1 MAVTDGAVLALRA
14 LGLGDFLTGVPAL
27 RALERAYPDRRL
39 VLAAPEPLGALLPLV
54 SPRWELLPTPE
65 DRVLLGG
72 LAGPDDIASTP
83 DGREAATGRPYVAAD
98 LHGRGPES
106 IDALAALR
114 PGRLMCFAHPA
125 RTHIQGPDWR
135 PDEHEVVRWCRMLA
149 WHGVPADPDDLD
161 LRTPGR
167 PSPVPGAAI
176 VHPGAAYPS
185 RRWPVERY
193 AEVARR
199 LRDHG
204 YRVVITGDAAERPA
218 AVATGWAAG
227 LPPEDVL
234 AGRTTLPELAALVR
248 GARLVISG
256 DTGIAHLATAYRTPA
271 VTLYGPVPPDRW
283 GPPPDRPEHATLW
296 AGRTGDPWS
305 RTPDPGL
312 LQITADQVMAAVR
325 PEGART

>member
-1 MAVTDGAVLALRA
+1 MAVTDGAVLAVRA

-27 RALERAYPDRRL
+27 RALERAYPDRPL
-39 VLAAPEPLGALLPLV
+39 VLAAPEPLAGLLPLV

-65 DRVLLGG
+65 DRVLGG
-72 LAGPDDIASTP
+72 TLTAD
-83 DGREAATGRPYVAAD
+83 RPYVAVD
-98 LHGRGPES
+98 LHGCGPES
-106 IDALAALR
+106 IDAIAALR
-114 PGRLMCFAHPA
+114 PDRLMCFAHPG

-135 PDEHEVVRWCRMLA
+135 PDEHEVVRWCRMLT

-161 LRTPGR
+161 LRTPDR
-167 PSPVPGAAI
+167 ASPVPGATI

-193 AEVARR
+193 ADVARR
-199 LRDHG
+199 LRDRGH
-204 YRVVITGDAAERPA
+204 RVVITGDADERPA

-227 LPPEDVL
+227 LPPEAVL
-234 AGRTTLPELAALVR
+234 AGRTTLPDLAALVR

-283 GPPPDRPEHATLW
+283 GPPPGRPEHAILW

-305 RTPDPGL
+305 PTPDPGL
-312 LQITADQVMAAVR
+312 LQITADHVMAAVE

>member
-1 MAVTDGAVLALRA
+1 MAVTDGAVLAVRA

-27 RALERAYPDRRL
+27 RGLERAYPDRPL
-39 VLAAPEPLGALLPLV
+39 VLAAPEPLAGLLPLV

-65 DRVLLGG
+65 DRVLRGTLT
-72 LAGPDDIASTP
+72 A
-83 DGREAATGRPYVAAD
+83 GRPYAAVD
-98 LHGRGPES
+98 LHGCGPES

-114 PGRLMCFAHPA
+114 PDRLMCFAHPD
-125 RTHIQGPDWR
+125 RPHIQGPDWR
-135 PDEHEVVRWCRMLA
+135 PDEHEVARWCRMLA

-161 LRTPGR
+161 LRTPDRAG
-167 PSPVPGAAI
+167 PVPGATI

-193 AEVARR
+193 ADVARR
-199 LRDHG
+199 LRDRGH
-204 YRVVITGDAAERPA
+204 RVVITGGADERPA

-227 LPPEDVL
+227 LPPEDIL

-283 GPPPDRPEHATLW
+283 GPPQDRAEHATLW

-312 LQITADQVMAAVR
+312 LEITADQVMAAVR